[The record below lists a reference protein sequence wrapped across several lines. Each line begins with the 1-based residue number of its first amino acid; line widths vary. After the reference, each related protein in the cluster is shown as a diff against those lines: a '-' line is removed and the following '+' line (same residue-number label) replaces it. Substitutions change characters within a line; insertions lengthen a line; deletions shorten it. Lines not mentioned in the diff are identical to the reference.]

1 MQSRRQLLTGLGTAA
16 LGLLA
21 GSSVAR
27 TTSPVAA
34 SGADQGP
41 FPNGKLTGHDGK
53 TYKFYDDLIRGKVV
67 SINMMYAV
75 CSGIC
80 PVATANLLQVQKAL
94 GAKVGKDIHMYS
106 ITLLP
111 EHDTR
116 AVLNEYVKAHGV
128 QPGWTFLTGAK
139 ADVELLRRKLG
150 FAFLDPVADADKSQ
164 HTGMVRI
171 GNEPLNRW
179 SMAPALGKPKSIAQ
193 SILSIEGKGVRLPA

>member
-1 MQSRRQLLTGLGTAA
+1 MQSRRQLITGLGGAA

-21 GSSVAR
+21 AG
-27 TTSPVAA
+27 
-34 SGADQGP
+34 SGARPAPQAESAVQYKNG
-41 FPNGKLTGHDGK
+41 FPNVTLIGHDGK
-53 TYKFYDDLIRGKVV
+53 SYKFYDDLIRGKVV

-80 PVATANLLQVQKAL
+80 PVATANLAQTQKLL
-94 GAKVGKDIHMYS
+94 GKRVGKELFMYS

-116 AVLNEYVKAHGV
+116 AVLNEYAKAHGV
-128 QPGWTFLTGAK
+128 QPGWLFLTGAK
-139 ADVELLRRKLG
+139 GDVELLRRKLG
-150 FAFLDPVADADKSQ
+150 FSFLDPAADADRSQ

-179 SMAPALGKPKSIAQ
+179 GMAPALGKPATIAQ
-193 SILSIEGKGVRLPA
+193 ALLSIEGKGIRLPA